1 MKRKGFIMSI
11 TSIKEQSTQI
21 PWILEYSGLSFRSF
35 NGPEDYPGM
44 VEVIRRCMEA
54 DQVKRAITEED
65 LDTFFKHL
73 NHCDPYEDMLLVEKD
88 GELVAYLRL
97 EWQELSQGQRVYK
110 HIMNIA
116 PEVRE
121 IELGI
126 ALLNYAE
133 SHLEQIAYEHP
144 EDSPKFFEMSV
155 NENEIDKQD
164 ILESAGYKPDRY
176 FFSMVRDLTPPLPKA
191 SMPDGLQIRPVPQ
204 DGYRKV
210 WDALGEAFRDHWG
223 HREQTEE
230 DYQGWINSRLFQ
242 PELWKVAWDKE
253 QVVGTVLNFIDEVE
267 NMTFKRQ
274 RGYTEDICVR
284 RPWRRRGVAR
294 SLLVESMAELRK
306 LGMRESALGVDTQ
319 NPNGALR
326 LYLGVGYHRER
337 CSIIYRK
344 PF

>member
-1 MKRKGFIMSI
+1 MNT
-11 TSIKEQSTQI
+11 TSVREHSLQI
-21 PWILEYSGLSFRSF
+21 PWTPEYAGITFRRF
-35 NGPEDYPGM
+35 HGPEDYPGM

-73 NHCDPYEDMLLVEKD
+73 NNCDPYQDMLLVEKD

-97 EWQELSQGQRVYK
+97 DWQELSQGERIYK

-121 IELGI
+121 VGLGN

-133 SHLEQIAYEHP
+133 SHLERIASDHP
-144 EDSPKFFEMSV
+144 EDSPKFFEMGI
-155 NENEIDKQD
+155 NENEVDKKD
-164 ILESAGYKPDRY
+164 ILEIAGYKPDRY
-176 FFSMVRDLTPPLPKA
+176 FFSMVRDLTQPLPKA
-191 SMPDGLQIRPVPQ
+191 PMPEGLQIKPVSP
-204 DGYRKV
+204 DNYRMV

-223 HREQTEE
+223 HRERTEE
-230 DYQGWINSRLFQ
+230 EYQGWMESRLFQ
-242 PELWKVAWDKE
+242 PELWKVAWDKD
-253 QVVGTVLNFIDEVE
+253 QVVGTVLGFIDEVE
-267 NMTFKRQ
+267 NETFKRK

-294 SLLVESMAELRK
+294 SLLVESMAELQK

-326 LYLGVGYHRER
+326 LYLGVGYHREQ
-337 CSIIYRK
+337 CAIIYRK